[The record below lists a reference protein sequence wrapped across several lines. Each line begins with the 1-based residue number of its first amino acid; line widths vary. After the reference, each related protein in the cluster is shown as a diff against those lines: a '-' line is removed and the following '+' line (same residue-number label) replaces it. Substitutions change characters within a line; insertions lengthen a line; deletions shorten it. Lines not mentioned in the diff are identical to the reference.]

1 LVRIDEQ
8 RLIDLP
14 ISALTLQNASEK
26 PGKHRLFRTFRLTK
40 AIGWSNTNMR
50 TSTPRS
56 QAGKALR
63 LAAVVAAS
71 AAFLLAGCGDKKE
84 TKGATQTA
92 VKVNKEEIT
101 VHQINFVL
109 QQQRGLKP
117 EQAEAA
123 SKQILERLIDQELA
137 LQKATELKL
146 DRDPRVM
153 QQLEAAKREIVSR
166 AYLEKAGEAASKPTA
181 DEIAKYYEANP
192 ALFKDR
198 RVYSLQEIAIEAK
211 PEQVAQL
218 RTQLANAKNV
228 TEFVEYLKANDFRF
242 SGNQAVRAAEQLPLA
257 SLGTFAAMKDGQ
269 ALLNATATGAQVI
282 VLAGSRSQ
290 PVTLEQATPAIEQF
304 LLNERKRDILAK
316 DMKAMR
322 DAAKIEYLGKY
333 AEAAASA
340 PAAGGAPAAAAPAT
354 APAPAASGGLDA
366 SSISKGM
373 GLK

>member
-1 LVRIDEQ
+1 MQ
-8 RLIDLP
+8 
-14 ISALTLQNASEK
+14 TLN
-26 PGKHRLFRTFRLTK
+26 
-40 AIGWSNTNMR
+40 
-50 TSTPRS
+50 PRPH
-56 QAGKALR
+56 AYR
-63 LAAVVAAS
+63 RWRVAAVVAAS
-71 AAFLLAGCGDKKE
+71 AALLLAGCGDKK
-84 TKGATQTA
+84 KDRVASQTA

-137 LQKATELKL
+137 LQKATEMKL

-153 QQLEAAKREIVSR
+153 QQLEAAKREIVAR
-166 AYLEKAGEAASKPTA
+166 AYLDKVGEAVAKPAA

-198 RVYSLQEIAIEAK
+198 RIYSLQEIAIEAK

-218 RTQLANAKNV
+218 RAQLGSAKNIS
-228 TEFVEYLKANDFRF
+228 EFIEYLKANDFRF
-242 SGNQAVRAAEQLPLA
+242 SGNQAVRPAEQLPLA
-257 SLGTFAAMKDGQ
+257 SLGAFAAMKDGQ
-269 ALLNATATGAQVI
+269 AMLNAAPTGAQVI
-282 VLAGSRSQ
+282 VLASSRSQ

-304 LLNERKRDILAK
+304 LMNERKRDIIAK
-316 DMKAMR
+316 DVKAMR
-322 DAAKIEYLGKY
+322 DSAAIEYVGKY
-333 AEAAASA
+333 AD
-340 PAAGGAPAAAAPAT
+340 AAAAGASAAAAVPPAQ